1 MRGYHPARLIPLF
14 ILCTIPHIPLSTFYH
29 RRYITNV
36 SSAIFHHQRFFTLRS
51 YGQSDAATQQH
62 GGIRSSG
69 TKPERIVRQYLWRRG
84 FRYRLNSPRLPGHP
98 DLVLRKYRTCIFVNG
113 CFWHGHADCGGF
125 RLPKTN
131 VAFWQRKIE
140 RNKERDREE
149 QRKLAQMGW
158 HCITVWECE
167 LKTARRQQ
175 TLEALAHTL
184 NHIFLQDHSRPKNQ
198 FHYTLREEEEM
209 VGMAAE
215 PDIRDNG
222 LSENHGSNQSKE

>member
-14 ILCTIPHIPLSTFYH
+14 ILYTFPHIPLSTFYH
-29 RRYITNV
+29 RRYNTIV
-36 SSAIFHHQRFFTLRS
+36 SSAIFHHQRFITLRR

-62 GGIRSSG
+62 GGHSLQG

-140 RNKERDREE
+140 RNKERDCEE

-167 LKTARRQQ
+167 LKNARRQQ

-184 NHIFLQDHSRPKNQ
+184 NHIFLQDHSRPKGPT
-198 FHYTLREEEEM
+198 HYRLREEEEM
-209 VGMAAE
+209 TGMAAE
-215 PDIRDNG
+215 PEQRGSEQPNNG
-222 LSENHGSNQSKE
+222 GNK

>member
-62 GGIRSSG
+62 GGHSLQRNKARAHRAPI
-69 TKPERIVRQYLWRRG
+69 PVAQ
-84 FRYRLNSPRLPGHP
+84 RLSLPAEQSRLPGRP

-167 LKTARRQQ
+167 LKSARRQQ

-184 NHIFLQDHSRPKNQ
+184 NHIFLQDHSRPKGPT
-198 FHYTLREEEEM
+198 HYRLREEEEM
-209 VGMAAE
+209 TGMAAE
-215 PDIRDNG
+215 PEQRGSEQPNNG
-222 LSENHGSNQSKE
+222 GNK

>member
-14 ILCTIPHIPLSTFYH
+14 ILCTFPHIPLSTFYH
-29 RRYITNV
+29 RRYNTIV
-36 SSAIFHHQRFFTLRS
+36 SSAIFHHQRFITLRR

-62 GGIRSSG
+62 GGHSLQRNKARAHRAPIPVAQRLSLPAEQSA
-69 TKPERIVRQYLWRRG
+69 PAWPPRPRAPQIPYLHLRQR
-84 FRYRLNSPRLPGHP
+84 
-98 DLVLRKYRTCIFVNG
+98 VLLA
-113 CFWHGHADCGGF
+113 WHADCGGF

-167 LKTARRQQ
+167 LKNARRQQ

-184 NHIFLQDHSRPKNQ
+184 NHIFLQDHSRPKGPT
-198 FHYTLREEEEM
+198 HYRLREEEEM
-209 VGMAAE
+209 TGMAAE
-215 PDIRDNG
+215 PEQRGSEQPNNG
-222 LSENHGSNQSKE
+222 GNK